1 MKKNIY
7 VFILLILLASSFKY
21 RSKSRETMS
30 EPLPAEQ
37 ADLAQK
43 TANEASFDAFVVN
56 MHQANEA
63 FSKGNPALI
72 KSLWSRKSDVTL
84 FTDSGVKGWDS
95 VNTVL
100 DLSSQQ
106 MPAGNIYSS
115 EKISS
120 QVNAETAYLLQTEH
134 YLLPNGK
141 TIDLQVTLILCKEAG
156 SWKIAHRQASN
167 IKTVKP
173 LAQPNF
179 PGKQLKPD
187 ISFNF

>member
-1 MKKNIY
+1 MNEA
-7 VFILLILLASSFKY
+7 VS
-21 RSKSRETMS
+21 
-30 EPLPAEQ
+30 AEHP
-37 ADLAQK
+37 DLVQK

-84 FTDSGVKGWDS
+84 FTDSGVKGWES

-100 DLSSQQ
+100 DLSCQQ
-106 MPAGNIYSS
+106 MPVGNVYTY

-120 QVNAETAYLLQTEH
+120 QIGEETAYLLQNEH
-134 YLLPNGK
+134 YMLPGGK

-156 SWKIAHRQASN
+156 SWKIAHRQAST

-173 LAQPNF
+173 LSQSHVPARQA
-179 PGKQLKPD
+179 KPD

>member
-1 MKKNIY
+1 MKRNVY

-21 RSKSRETMS
+21 RTKARETMNDV
-30 EPLPAEQ
+30 LPAEHSDPAQ
-37 ADLAQK
+37 RKAD
-43 TANEASFDAFVVN
+43 EASFDAFVVN
-56 MHQANEA
+56 MHRANEA

-84 FTDSGVKGWDS
+84 FTENGVKGWDA

-100 DLSSQQ
+100 DLSSKEV
-106 MPAGNIYSS
+106 PAGSVYSY

-120 QVNAETAYLLQTEH
+120 QVGTETAYLLQTEH

-141 TIDLQVTLILCKEAG
+141 AIDLQVTLILCKEAG
-156 SWKIAHRQASN
+156 SWKIAHRQAST

-173 LAQPNF
+173 LMQPGL